1 MPRNIKKKKS
11 SLDTLATVFELAAL
25 FTTFAI
31 PLINGLIKTFRK
43 GKDRQQHEDFQD
55 RF

>member
-11 SLDTLATVFELAAL
+11 SLETLATVFELAAL

-31 PLINGLIKTFRK
+31 PLINGLIKTFNK
-43 GKDRQQHEDFQD
+43 GKSPQTQDDFQD